1 VNSGQL
7 WTTVSGQTRP
17 GADRVVLLHGF
28 TQTSFSW
35 KWTADHLVAD
45 AEAVRVD
52 LPGHGRS
59 DAVSADLPGTAGLTC
74 NAAGPGVYI
83 GYSMGARVALHCAL
97 LRPDLV
103 RGLILVGGTAGID
116 DDHERLAR
124 RQADETLAQKVQR
137 VGVASFLED
146 WLRGPLFQT
155 LRPSPHDL
163 EERRTNTAEGLAMS
177 LRRCGTGSQ
186 EPLWDRLRNLA
197 IPTLV
202 VAGEYD
208 TKFTG
213 IGRRLV
219 DTIGPA
225 AELSVVAG
233 AGHAVH
239 LERPDE
245 FLAHAVHALERIRS
259 R

>member
-1 VNSGQL
+1 MNSGQL

-35 KWTADHLVAD
+35 KWTADRLAAD
-45 AEAVRVD
+45 AKTVRVD

-74 NAAGPGVYI
+74 DAAGPGVYI

-116 DDHERLAR
+116 GAHERLAR
-124 RQADETLAQKVQR
+124 READEVLAQKVQR
-137 VGVASFLED
+137 IGVAAFLDD
-146 WLRGPLFQT
+146 WLSGPLFQT
-155 LRPSPHDL
+155 LRPTPDDL
-163 EERRTNTAEGLAMS
+163 SVRRTNTVEGLAMS

-186 EPLWDRLRNLA
+186 EPLWDRLRDLG

-202 VAGEYD
+202 VAGGLD
-208 TKFTG
+208 TKFTDL
-213 IGRRLV
+213 GRRLA
-219 DTIGPA
+219 DTIGSP
-225 AELSVVAG
+225 AELCIVPG

-245 FLAHAVHALERIRS
+245 FLAHAVHALERFRS